1 LNEACTEEEDSTQSD
16 IEIVPAISKDIEG
29 IATVLRESF
38 PGKAKYY
45 KIRSWEHESKKILRS
60 DKGWITF
67 IAVHQGR
74 IVGVLAARH
83 LKTVTPTVR
92 IEWIAVAKILQAEGH
107 WKGSL
112 RPPHEMDNHGVLRST
127 GENNSQGKDRRP
139 ELLQEARATLLWQGL
154 DEKKNWGAERRIGP
168 VGCRPQWEVKL

>member
-1 LNEACTEEEDSTQSD
+1 MNEACTEEEDSTQSD

-92 IEWIAVAKILQAEGH
+92 IEWIAVAKSFRRRGIGKALFDHLTRWITTTFFDQQVRIT
-107 WKGSL
+107 L
-112 RPPHEMDNHGVLRST
+112 RARTDVQNFYRKLGLRCY
-127 GENNSQGKDRRP
+127 GRG
-139 ELLQEARATLLWQGL
+139 WM
-154 DEKKNWGAERRIGP
+154 KKRIG
-168 VGCRPQWEVKL
+168 GQNDELDQSGAARNGK

>member
-1 LNEACTEEEDSTQSD
+1 MNEASSEEEESTQSN

-67 IAVHQGR
+67 IAVHQGT

-83 LKTVTPTVR
+83 LKTINPTVR
-92 IEWIAVAKILQAEGH
+92 IEWIAVAKSFRQRGIGKALFDHLTTWLTTTFFHQQVRIT
-107 WKGSL
+107 L
-112 RPPHEMDNHGVLRST
+112 RARTDVQNFYRKLGLRCY
-127 GENNSQGKDRRP
+127 GRG
-139 ELLQEARATLLWQGL
+139 WM
-154 DEKKNWGAERRIGP
+154 KKRIG
-168 VGCRPQWEVKL
+168 GQNGILGQSKSTRNGK